1 MSNPPTPQLISP
13 ANAGERVAD
22 GALLVDVRSAP
33 RREADGA
40 IPGAVIADR
49 NDLKAVF
56 GLVSVD
62 TPIVVVCGSVD
73 GSRPVA
79 EALVTDGF
87 VNVAHV
93 EGGFARWRDAGLP
106 VEATATPAD

>member
-1 MSNPPTPQLISP
+1 MTSQAPDLISP
-13 ANAGERVAD
+13 ADASARVAN

-40 IPGAVIADR
+40 IPGALIADR
-49 NDLKAVF
+49 DDLKAVF

-62 TPIVVVCGSVD
+62 TPIVVVCGSID

-79 EALVTDGF
+79 EALVAEGF
-87 VNVAHV
+87 ADVAHV
-93 EGGFARWRDAGLP
+93 DGGFAQWRDAGLP
-106 VEATATPAD
+106 VEATPAAG